1 MNGFELILP
10 FLRPIEHLILDPD
23 ISEIMVNGPG
33 RIFIEKGGYLQAVPG
48 VTLTPQSLIV
58 AVKNIAR
65 RLGDD
70 ISDAKPI
77 LDSRL
82 PDGSRVAAVLPPCSI
97 HGVALTIRK
106 FNSRKFKMKDL
117 IEVGTLTSEL
127 ATQLQDYVAQRKN
140 ILICGGT
147 SSGKTTLANVL
158 TEFIPSHE
166 RIVLIEDTAEI
177 QIQKENVLRFEARR
191 EQNGLP
197 AVTIRDLLKATLRH
211 RPDRIILGEIRAGE
225 AFDLLQLLNTGHSGT
240 ISTVHANSAAQGISR
255 FTTCVLQS
263 GVEIPYLAIKTNIA
277 DSLNV
282 VVQIERRPG
291 KRFVSE
297 VLEIRGYDVSTDRYE
312 FHQVARA
319 TERLTLGKGDF
330 NQETNVA

>member
-1 MNGFELILP
+1 M
-10 FLRPIEHLILDPD
+10 
-23 ISEIMVNGPG
+23 
-33 RIFIEKGGYLQAVPG
+33 
-48 VTLTPQSLIV
+48 V

-70 ISDAKPI
+70 ISEAKPI

-82 PDGSRVAAVLPPCSI
+82 PDGSRVAAVIPPCSI

-106 FNSRKFKMKDL
+106 FNSHRFKMKDL
-117 IEVGTLTSEL
+117 IEVGTLTTEL
-127 ATQLQDYVAQRKN
+127 AAQLEDYVAQRKN

-147 SSGKTTLANVL
+147 SSGKTTLANIL
-158 TEFIPSHE
+158 AEFIPDHE

-211 RPDRIILGEIRAGE
+211 RPDRIILGEIRGGE

-240 ISTVHANSAAQGISR
+240 LSTVHANSAPQGISR

-263 GVEIPYLAIKTNIA
+263 GIEMPYRAIKTNIA

-282 VVQIERRPG
+282 IVQIERRPG
-291 KRFVSE
+291 TRFVSG
-297 VLEIRGYDVSTDRYE
+297 VVDISGYNPETDRYDLHVV
-312 FHQVARA
+312 FR
-319 TERLTLGKGDF
+319 R
-330 NQETNVA
+330 